1 MSKFTTTIVADKKRY
16 PILLSNGNK
25 IDGGEFSDGR
35 HWVKWEDP
43 FAKPSYLFALVAG
56 DLAVTE
62 YQRSSFGSAE
72 SSPPAGTCRQTMTAA
87 RRRISAAM
95 TAVVCMAWANAC

>member
-1 MSKFTTTIVADKKRY
+1 M
-16 PILLSNGNK
+16 SNGNK

-62 YQRSSFGSAE
+62 DYFTTMSGRKVKIEFYTTETDKPKVGFAVESLKNAMKWDETRFG
-72 SSPPAGTCRQTMTAA
+72 
-87 RRRISAAM
+87 I
-95 TAVVCMAWANAC
+95 